1 MFDWPG
7 NSADLTPIEEVRKI
21 IKKRNILSFQTI
33 RKTIW
38 NNSCN
43 LWYGIHR
50 ETIKKGYDEMPS
62 TVEAVPKAKMGL
74 PCTEML
80 KTMAENDKK
89 YFELLYG
96 TTHIG
101 KRIQFQ

>member
-7 NSADLTPIEEVRKI
+7 NSADLTPIEEVWNI
-21 IKKRNILSFQTI
+21 MKKKYFKLSN
-33 RKTIW
+33 KKLW
-38 NNSCN
+38 NNIKFCN

-50 ETIKKGYDEMPS
+50 ETVKKGDDEMPS
-62 TVEAVPKAKMGL
+62 MVEAVPKAKMGL
-74 PCTEML
+74 PCTELL

-89 YFELLYG
+89 CFELLYG
-96 TTHIG
+96 TTHTG